1 MRIAVFGLGY
11 VGLVSAACLARDG
24 HRVVGVDPNQVKVDL
39 VNRGASPVIEAGLDR
54 LIGDGVASG
63 AIRATADHRAAVMDT
78 DLALVAVGTPSQANG
93 SLDLRHVRH
102 VMEEIGS
109 ALAVKDGFY
118 VVSLRSTVLPGT
130 TEGVATPILEAAS
143 GRRAGTDF
151 GVCFNPEFL
160 REGSA
165 LADYDDPP
173 KTVIG
178 TGDPRSREVV
188 ASLYA
193 AMRAPLVL
201 TDVGTAE
208 ILKYVDNAWHAL
220 KIGFANE
227 IGRLGKALA
236 LDSRQVMEFFVLDTK
251 LNISAAYLRPGQAF
265 GGSCLPKDLRAL
277 CYQAKAMDVELPILQ
292 SILPSNRRQIDR
304 AFQMITESGGR
315 RIGILGLAF
324 KGGTDDLRESP
335 MITLVE
341 RLIGKGYDLRI
352 HDPSVSIA
360 ALVGANREFLL
371 NQIPHISNLLV
382 PTLEDLVGYADVLVV
397 GTDDPSF
404 GEVFRARRPG
414 QKVIDLV
421 GIAGA
426 KSPEAYDG
434 ICW

>member
-1 MRIAVFGLGY
+1 MFGLGY

-24 HRVVGVDPNQVKVDL
+24 HRVVGVDPNPVKVDL
-39 VNRGASPVIEAGLDR
+39 VNGGTSPVIEAGLDR
-54 LIGDGVASG
+54 LIGEGVARG
-63 AIRATADHRAAVMDT
+63 AIRATADHRAAVADS

-109 ALAVKDGFY
+109 TLTGKDDFY
-118 VVSLRSTVLPGT
+118 VVCLRSTVLPGT
-130 TEGVATPILEAAS
+130 TEKVVTPILEAAS
-143 GRRAGTDF
+143 GRRAGADF

-165 LADYDDPP
+165 LADYDHPP

-178 TGDPRSREVV
+178 AEDSRSREVV

-193 AMRAPLVL
+193 AMQAPLVI

-227 IGRLGKALA
+227 VGRLGKALG
-236 LDSRQVMEFFVLDTK
+236 LDSRQVMEFFILDTK

-277 CYQAKAMDVELPILQ
+277 CYQAKVMDLELPILQ
-292 SILPSNRRQIDR
+292 SILPSNRRQVDR
-304 AFQMITESGGR
+304 AFQMITEPGSR

-324 KGGTDDLRESP
+324 KGGTDDVRESP
-335 MITLVE
+335 MIALVE
-341 RLIGKGYDLRI
+341 RLIGKGYEVRI
-352 HDPSVSIA
+352 HDPSVSMA
-360 ALVGANREFLL
+360 ALVGANREYLL
-371 NQIPHISNLLV
+371 NQIPHISSLLV
-382 PTLEDLVGYADVLVV
+382 PALEDLVGFADVLVI

-404 GEVFRARRPG
+404 GRVFQARRPG
-414 QKVIDLV
+414 QRVIDLV
-421 GIAGA
+421 GIAGPE
-426 KSPEAYDG
+426 SPEAYDG
-434 ICW
+434 LCW